1 MTSSSQGV
9 ANTLRGDVVRSRSP
23 RRPRSPRQRAPPR
36 QRAFIRAPA
45 PTRAS
50 GARARRRVP
59 GSRRRGAGPRLKRRA
74 RARSS
79 HRPHREAG
87 CVLSAIVPPC
97 ARSSSSP
104 RPHCRCP
111 RRPQKSKPRA
121 HLVDS
126 LHNRVE
132 NEFLA
137 STGRRGARKLLG
149 SSRRRSD
156 RPSGRNRRHQAS
168 RSLSPKRLRFTDV

>member
-9 ANTLRGDVVRSRSP
+9 ALRGDVVRSRSP
-23 RRPRSPRQRAPPR
+23 RRPRSPRQRVPPR
-36 QRAFIRAPA
+36 PRAPIRAPA

-74 RARSS
+74 HARSS

-87 CVLSAIVPPC
+87 CVLSAIEPPC
-97 ARSSSSP
+97 ARSSSCSSATSP
-104 RPHCRCP
+104 VPSP
-111 RRPQKSKPRA
+111 PVQKSKPRA

-137 STGRRGARKLLG
+137 STGEAP
-149 SSRRRSD
+149 SRPLEKCVS
-156 RPSGRNRRHQAS
+156 PCHTLPHAS
-168 RSLSPKRLRFTDV
+168 Q